1 MEYFEEDQNNVIEI
15 TNNDTPEEFSG
26 QTCELQD
33 NKDKS
38 ENFITEIQNNVTD
51 SMDDTLR
58 PTTETLAKASSSS
71 VKKNIFRLPLKRKI
85 NYEGKS
91 IDSPASQLMAFM
103 LAEKEEEKKTKKEV
117 EYTVKHPVDAF
128 LSGIAPTL
136 NLSH

>member
-1 MEYFEEDQNNVIEI
+1 MEDFEEDQNNVIEI

-51 SMDDTLR
+51 SMADTLR

-71 VKKNIFRLPLKRKI
+71 VKKNIFRPLLKRKI

-103 LAEKEEEKKTKKEV
+103 LVEKEEEKKKQKKM
-117 EYTVKHPVDAF
+117 
-128 LSGIAPTL
+128 
-136 NLSH
+136 